1 MVDFDLGRFRA
12 FVEDY
17 KATKAHEIELLGK
30 LADASNTEVVVE
42 LKEALESAQAEL
54 KAFQD
59 ADEIEDAE
67 YEAEIA
73 AAHQQYN
80 DAIVHAA
87 EEIAAKDA
95 ALNEAVELKNK
106 YQGELAAIVEEL
118 DKVFPAPAP
127 APVEPPVVEPT
138 PEPTPEVPPVVEEP
152 APVVETP
159 VEPEPEVPP
168 VVETPAEPT
177 PEPAPVVEPPVEEP
191 VPVVEEPPAV

>member
-138 PEPTPEVPPVVEEP
+138 PEVPPVVETPVEEP

-159 VEPEPEVPP
+159 VEPAP
-168 VVETPAEPT
+168 VEPT

-191 VPVVEEPPAV
+191 VPVVDEPPAV